1 MKLPDTTI
9 DTEINSHSWHSYSV
23 QQVLDELVSRKDG
36 LDTKTAVER
45 LKRFGVNSLPQAS
58 RRNAFMRFL
67 LQFNNPLIYILLVA
81 GVVMMFVGHSV
92 DSAVILSVVVINAAI
107 GFIQEGKAE
116 SALDAIRQLL
126 APKAIVMRDCL
137 RKTIP
142 VEEIVP
148 GDIVH
153 LSAGDKVPAD
163 IRLVHTHNLRID
175 EAVLTGESAPVD
187 KFVTKISGDVPISE
201 RACMV
206 FSSTLVSNGQATGV
220 VVGTGTNTEI
230 GRISKLLSETTDLAT
245 PLIRQMAEFGRWL
258 SLVII
263 IIAGLVFVIGIW
275 FRDYSPVEMLTA
287 AIGLAIAGIPE
298 GLPAV
303 MTITLAIGVQRMARQ
318 NAIVR
323 KLPAVETLGSVTVIC
338 TDKTGTLTKN
348 EMTVTKVITAS
359 HTADVSGAG
368 YKPHGDFKLK
378 EQLLVI
384 DEFPD
389 LLELMQGGLLC
400 NDASLQKI
408 GGEWQLSGDPTEG
421 ALITLALK
429 AGMKREN
436 LEQTLPRTNVI
447 PFESQLRFMATGHT
461 TDEGHH
467 IVYLKGA
474 PEKVLAMCRKQRGLI
489 GDEALAKDYWKG
501 QIEVNAA
508 RGLRM
513 LAIAKRSSSSGSLD
527 HIDKSDDFV
536 MLGLVGMID
545 PPRPEAIAA
554 VRHCRSA
561 GIQIKMITGDHA
573 ITAVSIGRQMGFE
586 GGALTGMDL
595 AHMDD
600 VALSHAAHEFHI
612 FARTDPEHKLRL
624 VKALQDRGEIVA
636 MTGDGVNDAPALRR
650 ADIGIAMGL
659 KGTEVAK
666 DAAEIVLA
674 DDNFAS
680 IASAVEKGRT
690 IYDNIKKAILFTL
703 PTNGGE
709 AGIIIIAVLVGMTLP
724 ITAVQIL
731 WINMVTEITLGLALA
746 FEPAE
751 HDIMRRRP
759 RDSHAALLSGALIWR
774 IGLVSA
780 IMIIGGMGLY
790 FWEMNSG
797 SDLAKARTVAVN
809 TLVIAHVFYL
819 FNCRVISGSALTWS
833 ALRGTRY
840 VWISVSALVI
850 LQLLFTHMP
859 LMHHL
864 FGSAHLDAG
873 AWLRCILVGA
883 ALFLIVE
890 GDKLMQRSFKARS

>member
-1 MKLPDTTI
+1 
-9 DTEINSHSWHSYSV
+9 
-23 QQVLDELVSRKDG
+23 
-36 LDTKTAVER
+36 
-45 LKRFGVNSLPQAS
+45 
-58 RRNAFMRFL
+58 MRFL
-67 LQFNNPLIYILLVA
+67 LQFNNPLVYILLVA
-81 GVVMMFVGHSV
+81 GVTMLFLGHSV
-92 DSAVILSVVVINAAI
+92 DSGVILSVVIINAVI

-126 APKAIVMRDCL
+126 APTATVMREGL
-137 RKTIP
+137 SRTVP

-153 LSAGDKVPAD
+153 LTAGDKVPAD
-163 IRLVHTHNLRID
+163 IRLIHTHNLRID
-175 EAVLTGESAPVD
+175 EAILTGESAPVD
-187 KFVTKISGDVPISE
+187 KSAAKINGEVPISE
-201 RACMV
+201 RSCMG
-206 FSSTLVSNGQATGV
+206 FSGTLVSNGQATGV
-220 VVGTGTNTEI
+220 VVGTGADTEI
-230 GRISKLLSETTDLAT
+230 GRISKLLTETTDLAT
-245 PLIRQMAEFGRWL
+245 PLIRQMSQFGRWL

-263 IIAGLVFVIGIW
+263 IIASLVFCIGIW
-275 FRDYSPVEMLTA
+275 VRGYPFIDMLAA

-303 MTITLAIGVQRMARQ
+303 MTVTLAIGVQRMARQ

-359 HTADVSGAG
+359 HSVDVSGVG
-368 YKPHGDFKLK
+368 FKPHGNFKI
-378 EQLLVI
+378 QDRLLAVE
-384 DEFPD
+384 DYPD
-389 LLELMQGGLLC
+389 MLELLQGGMLC
-400 NDASLQKI
+400 NDASVQKV
-408 GGEWQLSGDPTEG
+408 GDEWRISGDPTEG
-421 ALITLALK
+421 ALITLGLK

-436 LEQTLPRTNVI
+436 LEQNLPRTNVA
-447 PFESQLRFMATGHT
+447 PFESELRFMVTGHT
-461 TDEGHH
+461 TDQGRH
-467 IVYLKGA
+467 IAYLKGA
-474 PEKVLAMCRKQRGLI
+474 PEKVLEMCHMQRGLV
-489 GDEALAKDYWKG
+489 GDEPLAKDYWKR

-508 RGLRM
+508 HGLRM
-513 LAIAKRSSSSGSLD
+513 LAIAKRTSSSGSFE

-554 VRHCRSA
+554 VSHCRSA

-573 ITAVSIGRQMGFE
+573 VTAIAIGRQMGFE
-586 GGALTGMDL
+586 GRALTGADL

-600 VALSHAAHEFHI
+600 AALSRAAHECDI
-612 FARTDPEHKLRL
+612 FARTDPEHKLRI

-666 DAAEIVLA
+666 DAAEIVLT

-709 AGIIIIAVLVGMTLP
+709 AGMIIIAVLFGMTLP

-731 WINMVTEITLGLALA
+731 WINMVTEVTLGLALA

-751 HDIMRRRP
+751 RDIMRRRP
-759 RDSHAALLSGALIWR
+759 RDPRASLLSGVLIWR
-774 IGLVSA
+774 IALVSA
-780 IMIIGGMGLY
+780 VMILGGIGLY
-790 FWEMNSG
+790 FWELNAG
-797 SDLAKARTVAVN
+797 SSLATARTAAVN
-809 TLVIAHVFYL
+809 TLVIVHVFYL
-819 FNCRVISGSALTWS
+819 FNCRVISGSALNW
-833 ALRGTRY
+833 AGLRGTRY
-840 VWISVSALVI
+840 VWISISALVI
-850 LQLLFTHMP
+850 LQLVFTHMP
-859 LMHHL
+859 AMHHL
-864 FGSAHLDAG
+864 FGSAPLDAG

-883 ALFLIVE
+883 TLFLLVE
-890 GDKLMQRSFKARS
+890 ADKLMQRSFKAGS